1 MLPQS
6 VQSTF
11 GQLNTADEAPFY
23 SADASADMDNQWQ
36 RNVP

>member
-1 MLPQS
+1 

-23 SADASADMDNQWQ
+23 SADAGSDMNSAWS